1 MYEDTPNKEEID
13 WIAERV
19 REVYDY
25 DRLKD
30 CDIDYLYN
38 QEFGVRADMQIFEVI
53 FPDEDGAF
61 EDPYLSAVFDQDNA
75 DREPLTEA
83 ERVRLQMLK
92 KEAEIEIR
100 RAFGHR
106 KQLRREHRHKL
117 SNSVSDALSSLAS
130 LFSLSK

>member
-1 MYEDTPNKEEID
+1 M
-13 WIAERV
+13 
-19 REVYDY
+19 
-25 DRLKD
+25 
-30 CDIDYLYN
+30 
-38 QEFGVRADMQIFEVI
+38 RADMKIFEVI
-53 FPDEDGAF
+53 FPDKDGAF
-61 EDPYLSAVFDQDNA
+61 EDPYLSAVFDQNNA

-117 SNSVSDALSSLAS
+117 SNSVSAALSSLAS